1 MSTRDNKTVY
11 FVNVS
16 PKQCILE
23 YQEVARLA
31 DECLDIFI
39 GLTDEGMI
47 SVGFDIK
54 SNAQDFAA
62 IIKGYGKNKRS
73 RKPKP
78 DQPPKSESA

>member
-11 FVNVS
+11 FVNVE
-16 PKQCILE
+16 PKLCTLD
-23 YQEVARLA
+23 YQGVARLA

-39 GLTDEGMI
+39 GMTDEGRI
-47 SVGFDIK
+47 SVGFDSK
-54 SNAQDFAA
+54 SNAQDFKG
-62 IIKGYGKNKRS
+62 IIAGFAKPKRS